1 MNRDVT
7 INTFEGGIDLDSDI
21 RIVPSNKLR
30 DAINVD
36 MRRSGDVAALVDL
49 KGETVKKIIED
60 LNPNKEV
67 SFLAATSNTFFL
79 IEPTSEKFDS
89 IVFFYIK
96 KDGVNYQ
103 FIISAF
109 LIDQNKI
116 VDIYTEQLSESDYI
130 FLKDSTIDFV
140 KMGQLGYD
148 TIYFV
153 DNRRQPRKLECL
165 IERVNDNELTL
176 LLDIVNDSTS
186 SKLVTMDVISS
197 GEISMPFRAY
207 IYGYKLGGATRP
219 SVINPGT
226 ETIKFV
232 DFTEAD
238 TFKQVSFEIFEE
250 DYGNWVFEIVY
261 HRDGGNFYRNFVIGN
276 PYQVNLPIGVLSSSD
291 QLIVSTS
298 IEPSVN
304 QLDSWDFLY
313 SGGVITLY
321 KDNSSPG
328 WNVGTKLYT
337 TEIASP
343 SNIAPDGYYQ
353 VPLTN
358 TYVKVVSGEITEV
371 QVNNGNVTFSVDP
384 LDISSNVRAVSTFDE
399 GNRNRLATLSY
410 TVPQTITVSSEEYE
424 LSGITAGSKT
434 SAGSNNWSFTLERK
448 EELNV
453 LASYLP
459 TIVTLTATINDYVNT
474 GSGYDVT
481 FGVSMNRPISQ
492 DITVD
497 VRCRAFDESSNNE
510 LVNATGSVTI
520 TAGNTINQ
528 EVSYYPYD
536 LGNAYFTEP
545 CISGHT
551 YAGTETITETN
562 PCSI

>member
-79 IEPTSEKFDS
+79 IEPTSEKIDS

-116 VDIYTEQLSESDYI
+116 VDIYTEQLSELDYNL
-130 FLKDSTIDFV
+130 LKDSTIDFV
-140 KMGQLGYD
+140 KIGQLGYD

-207 IYGYKLGGATRP
+207 IYGYKLGGPTRP

-232 DFTEAD
+232 DFTDAD

-304 QLDSWDFLY
+304 QLDSWEFLY

-321 KDNSSPG
+321 KDNSSSG
-328 WNVGTKLYT
+328 WNIGTKLYT

-343 SNIAPDGYYQ
+343 TNIAPDGYYQ

-399 GNRNRLATLSY
+399 GNRNRLSTLSY

-474 GSGYDVT
+474 GSGYDIT

-545 CISGHT
+545 CISGHI
-551 YAGTETITETN
+551 YAGAETITETN